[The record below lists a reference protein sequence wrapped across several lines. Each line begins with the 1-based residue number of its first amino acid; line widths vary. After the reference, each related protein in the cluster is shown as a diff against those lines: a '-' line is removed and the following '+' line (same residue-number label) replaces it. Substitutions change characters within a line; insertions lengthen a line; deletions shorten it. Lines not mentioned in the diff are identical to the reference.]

1 MDKIEQT
8 GETPETEYDASR
20 ITVLEGLA
28 AVRKRPSM
36 YIGNLSTEG
45 LHHLV
50 FEVVDNSIDEAL
62 AGFCTRIDVR
72 IDSDNTVTVDDD
84 GRGIPVDIHEKEGIP
99 ALEVV
104 MTKLH
109 AGGKFDN
116 QAYKVSGGLHG
127 VGVSVV
133 NALSEFLEVEI
144 RRDGRVYRQ
153 RYERGDTVTPLDIIG
168 TTQRRGTRV
177 TFRPDS
183 VIFPD
188 INFSFEI
195 LANRLRELAF
205 LNKGVR
211 ITIQDHR
218 INRQHDFYYEGGI
231 DSFVQYLNKNKT
243 PIHPEVIHLSGTR
256 DGVAVEIALQYS
268 DTYTEQIFAFANNI
282 NTREGGTHLS
292 GFKAG
297 LTRSAN
303 QYAASANIPKHLKGK
318 LEGDDVREGLAGVIS
333 VKLSKPQFEGQT
345 KSKLGNSE
353 VKGLVETMV
362 YEQLSAYFEENPVV
376 ARAVLAKVAEA
387 ARVREAARR
396 ARELTRRKG
405 VLGEHSLPGKLA
417 DCQERDPALSELFIV
432 EGDSA
437 GGSAKQARD
446 RKFQAVLPLRGK
458 ILNVEKARFDK
469 MLENQEI
476 CTMITALGTGVG
488 KDDFDVSKVRYHRII
503 IMTDADVDG
512 SHIRTLLLTF
522 FYRQMEEL
530 IRQGHLYIAQPP
542 LLRVAQ
548 GKRET
553 YIRDEAAF
561 QRFLLERA
569 TENRNLIVDKS
580 NKVYAGPELLRV
592 LEKMVRYFDIL
603 SSLQRRGYDMDLMK
617 ELLKLYLEKEIQAD
631 YDNMRRVRDHFV
643 RVGFQVG
650 ELRENEEYRTFEL
663 TVRPRE
669 NGWEWITVGRQL
681 FNLGDFRRALDYR
694 RQLLELEDPPYRVVE
709 GEKEVTIP
717 SKRELLEYL
726 REQGK
731 KGLTVQRYKGLGEMN
746 PEQLWETTMNR
757 ESRTLLR
764 VNIEDAV
771 EADRIFTILMG
782 DRVEPRREFIQTNA
796 LEVRELDI

>member
-1 MDKIEQT
+1 MDEIDQVPQPSEAQ
-8 GETPETEYDASR
+8 YDASR

-36 YIGNLSTEG
+36 YIGNLSAEG

-62 AGFCTRIDVR
+62 AGSCTRIDVR

-99 ALEVV
+99 AVEVV

-144 RRDGRVYRQ
+144 RRDGKVHRQ
-153 RYERGDTVTPLDIIG
+153 RYERGDTVTPVEVIG

-177 TFRPDS
+177 AFRPDS
-183 VIFPD
+183 QIFPD
-188 INFSFEI
+188 LNFSYEV

-205 LNKGVR
+205 LTKGVR
-211 ITIQDHR
+211 ITIQDDR
-218 INRQHDFYYEGGI
+218 INRQHEFYYEGGI
-231 DSFVQYLNKNKT
+231 TSFVQYLNKNKT
-243 PIHPEVIHLSGTR
+243 PVHPEVIHLSGTR
-256 DGVAVEIALQYS
+256 DGVAVEIALQYNDS
-268 DTYTEQIFAFANNI
+268 YTEQIFAFANSI

-297 LTRSAN
+297 LTRCAN
-303 QYAASANIPKHLKGK
+303 QYAASANVPKHLKGK
-318 LEGDDVREGLAGVIS
+318 LEGDDVREGLAAVIS
-333 VKLSKPQFEGQT
+333 IKLAKPQFEGQT
-345 KSKLGNSE
+345 KAKLGNSE
-353 VKGLVETMV
+353 VKGLMETMV
-362 YEQLSAYFEENPVV
+362 YEQLTAYFEENPVV

-417 DCQERDPALSELFIV
+417 DCQERDAALTELFIV

-446 RKFQAVLPLRGK
+446 RRFQAVLPLRGK

-469 MLENQEI
+469 MLDNQEI

-488 KDDFDVSKVRYHRII
+488 KDDFDLGKLRYHRII

-522 FYRQMEEL
+522 FYRQMEDL

-548 GKRET
+548 AKKET
-553 YIRDEAAF
+553 YVRDEAAF

-580 NKVYAGPELLRV
+580 NKVYAEEELLRV
-592 LEKMVRYFDIL
+592 LENMVRYFDIL
-603 SSLQRRGYDMDLMK
+603 GSLQRRGYDMDLMK
-617 ELLKLYLEKEIQAD
+617 ELLKLHLEEEIKTDQASM
-631 YDNMRRVRDHFV
+631 MRLRDHFV
-643 RVGFQVG
+643 GVGFQVG
-650 ELRENEEYRTFEL
+650 EVRENEEYRTFEL
-663 TVRPRE
+663 PVRPRE

-681 FNLGDFRRALDYR
+681 FNLVDFRRALDCR

-709 GEKEVTIP
+709 AGKEVAIQ
-717 SKRELLEYL
+717 SKRGLLEYL

-757 ESRTLLR
+757 ETRTLLR
-764 VNIEDAV
+764 VAIEDAV

-782 DRVEPRREFIQTNA
+782 DRVEPRREFIQNNA

>member
-1 MDKIEQT
+1 MDELDQT
-8 GETPETEYDASR
+8 PQPEEAQYDASR

-36 YIGNLSTEG
+36 YVGNVSSEG

-72 IDSDNTVTVDDD
+72 IDSDDMVTVDDD

-99 ALEVV
+99 AVEVV

-144 RRDGRVYRQ
+144 RRDAKVYRQ
-153 RYERGDTVTPLDIIG
+153 RYERGDTVTPLEVIG

-177 TFRPDS
+177 AFRPDPQ
-183 VIFPD
+183 IFPD
-188 INFSFEI
+188 INFSYEVI
-195 LANRLRELAF
+195 ANRLRELAF
-205 LNKGVR
+205 LTKGVR
-211 ITIQDHR
+211 ITIQDDR
-218 INRQHDFYYEGGI
+218 INRQNEFYYEGGI
-231 DSFVQYLNKNKT
+231 ASFVQYLNKNKT
-243 PIHPEVIHLSGTR
+243 PVHPEVIHLSGTR
-256 DGVAVEIALQYS
+256 EGVAMEIALQYNDS
-268 DTYTEQIFAFANNI
+268 YTEQIFAFANSI

-297 LTRSAN
+297 LTRCAN
-303 QYAASANIPKHLKGK
+303 QYAASVNVPKHLKGK
-318 LEGDDVREGLAGVIS
+318 LEGDDVREGLAAVIS
-333 VKLSKPQFEGQT
+333 VKLGKPQFEGQT
-345 KSKLGNSE
+345 KGKLGNSE

-376 ARAVLAKVAEA
+376 GRAVLAKVAEA

-417 DCQERDPALSELFIV
+417 DCQERDPALTELFIV

-446 RKFQAVLPLRGK
+446 RRFQAVLPLRGK

-488 KDDFDVSKVRYHRII
+488 KDDFDLSKLRYHRII

-522 FYRQMEEL
+522 FYRQMEDL

-548 GKRET
+548 GKKET
-553 YIRDEAAF
+553 YVRDEGAF

-569 TENRNLIVDKS
+569 TEHRNLIIDKS
-580 NKVYAGPELLRV
+580 NKVYAEGEFLRV
-592 LEKMVRYFDIL
+592 LEKLVRYFDIL
-603 SSLQRRGYDMDLMK
+603 GSLQRRGYDMNLMK
-617 ELLKLYLEKEIQAD
+617 ELLKLHLEEEIKTDHAS
-631 YDNMRRVRDHFV
+631 MTRLRDHFV
-643 RVGFQVG
+643 GVGFQVG
-650 ELRENEEYRTFEL
+650 EVRENEEYRTFEL
-663 TVRPRE
+663 PVRPRE
-669 NGWEWITVGRQL
+669 NGWEWMTVGRQL
-681 FNLGDFRRALDYR
+681 LNLVDFRRALDCR
-694 RQLLELEDPPYRVVE
+694 RQLFELEDPPYRVVE
-709 GEKEVTIP
+709 GGRDVIIH
-717 SKRELLEYL
+717 SKRDLLEHL

-731 KGLTVQRYKGLGEMN
+731 KGLTIQRYKGLGEMN

-757 ESRTLLR
+757 DRRTLLR
-764 VNIEDAV
+764 VTVEDGV
-771 EADRIFTILMG
+771 EANEIFTILMG
-782 DRVEPRREFIQTNA
+782 DRVEPRREFIQNNA